1 MCRTRTIPALAR
13 SHHQSLDPRLTYS
26 NMMFLKR
33 TGITFIRNL
42 LNLLDTDVRKER
54 QHLEDIVEIL
64 QEPTLAEVINDRNRE
79 IAISAIEHHHLFADE
94 SFTDRR
100 IKFFIIATHV
110 HDALL
115 SSSNLPLERDWS
127 TNLHLV
133 DRATSP

>member
-1 MCRTRTIPALAR
+1 
-13 SHHQSLDPRLTYS
+13 
-26 NMMFLKR
+26 MMFLKR
-33 TGITFIRNL
+33 SGKFIRNL
-42 LNLLDTDVRKER
+42 LNLVNADVRKER
-54 QHLEDIVEIL
+54 QHLEDIVDIL
-64 QEPTLAEVINDRNRE
+64 QEPTLAEVIDDRNRAR
-79 IAISAIEHHHLFADE
+79 AIVAIEYHHLFADD

-127 TNLHLV
+127 TKLHLG